1 MPAHKGDTKKFDELS
16 FAEQAKTITAEINN
30 LQAAISHH
38 IAHSPRQPATK
49 AKCLA
54 QVARLLA
61 RLHAKYP

>member
-1 MPAHKGDTKKFDELS
+1 MPAHKGDTKRFDELS

-38 IAHSPRQPATK
+38 IAHSRSAATK
-49 AKCLA
+49 TKCLA

-61 RLHAKYP
+61 RLREKYP